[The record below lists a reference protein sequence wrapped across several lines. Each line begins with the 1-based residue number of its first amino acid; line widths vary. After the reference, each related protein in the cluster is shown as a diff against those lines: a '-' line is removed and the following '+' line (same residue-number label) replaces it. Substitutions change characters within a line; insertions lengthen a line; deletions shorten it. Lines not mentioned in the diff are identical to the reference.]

1 MLLLADCANKLSD
14 LKKLQKLHIILVIVT
29 FPALGFLLLSIMFEK
44 TVLPEK
50 LKRDK
55 DELRAY
61 SGISAND
68 GIAEVWVFVAMS
80 AR

>member
-1 MLLLADCANKLSD
+1 MLLLADCANDLSD
-14 LKKLQKLHIILVIVT
+14 QKKFKNLHKILVIAT
-29 FPALGFLLLSIMFEK
+29 FPALGFLPAPTMFEK

-61 SGISAND
+61 SGISANVRYLRRT
-68 GIAEVWVFVAMS
+68 GL
-80 AR
+80 